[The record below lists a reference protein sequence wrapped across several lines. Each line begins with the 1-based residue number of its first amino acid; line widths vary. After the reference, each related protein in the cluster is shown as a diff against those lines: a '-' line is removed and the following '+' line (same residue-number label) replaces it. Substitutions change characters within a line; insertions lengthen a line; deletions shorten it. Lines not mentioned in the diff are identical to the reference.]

1 MNAPETAPPAAVQ
14 ETDPAVL
21 HVIEKADYVA
31 MLRSCLPTLNAEHKA
46 AMFMLAELTR
56 QGDVQIKKAQ
66 FMKAAG
72 KVVGGLP
79 PMTDAALRVIAAQKQ
94 K

>member
-1 MNAPETAPPAAVQ
+1 MNAQEPQVRTPDAAVNHI
-14 ETDPAVL
+14 V
-21 HVIEKADYVA
+21 EKAEYVA

-46 AMFMLAELTR
+46 AMFMLAELTN
-56 QGDVQIKKAQ
+56 QTDVQVKKAM

-72 KVVGGLP
+72 RIIGMLP
-79 PMTDAALRVIAAQKQ
+79 PMTDAALRVIASQKQ